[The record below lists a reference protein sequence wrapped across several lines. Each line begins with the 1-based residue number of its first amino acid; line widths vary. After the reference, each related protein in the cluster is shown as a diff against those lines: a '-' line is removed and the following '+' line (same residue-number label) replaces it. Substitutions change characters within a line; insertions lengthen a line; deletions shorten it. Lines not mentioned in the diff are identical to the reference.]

1 VSTALPWWEVDMRVL
16 GIAGTALV
24 AIAVCSGTGA
34 DAAAAAPADDR
45 NCSDFSSQKAAQDYF
60 LARGGPDSDPDSLDS
75 DGNGVACE
83 SLPCPCS
90 KSKDPDGPGGSV
102 QTIEAKTLKVFSG
115 NTLRVRAFGARRP
128 FYTVRLLGLDTPRP
142 ALGERKAHCGGVEA
156 TASLARLSFK
166 HLRDSDGDGFF
177 DGHGSRERRVTL
189 TTDASRPLFDK
200 GGRLLAYARVRGGGD
215 LAAAQLSRGWA
226 RFAAPGRSL
235 TAERRYKRAEQRART
250 ARRGVWR
257 ACGGDFHRSASR
269 RRAPATSDQARRSW
283 SSATSAAPE

>member
-1 VSTALPWWEVDMRVL
+1 MRVL
-16 GIAGTALV
+16 GMATAALV
-24 AIAVCSGTGA
+24 AMAVCGGTEA
-34 DAAAAAPADDR
+34 DVAAAAPADDR

-83 SLPCPCS
+83 SLPCPCN
-90 KSKDPDGPGGSV
+90 KSKDPGGPGESA

-128 FYTVRLLGLDTPRP
+128 FYTVRLLGLDTPR
-142 ALGERKAHCGGVEA
+142 AAVGGRRAHCGGTQA

-189 TTDASRPLFDK
+189 TTDASQPLFDK
-200 GGRLLAYARVRGGGD
+200 GGRLLAYARVRGGAD

-226 RFAAPGRSL
+226 RFASAAESL
-235 TAERRYKRAEQRART
+235 TTERRYRRAEKRART

-257 ACGGDFHRSASR
+257 ECGGDFHR
-269 RRAPATSDQARRSW
+269 PAK
-283 SSATSAAPE
+283 

>member
-1 VSTALPWWEVDMRVL
+1 MRAL
-16 GIAGTALV
+16 GIAGAAL
-24 AIAVCSGTGA
+24 AALALGGGMGAEAAV
-34 DAAAAAPADDR
+34 AAPADDR
-45 NCSDFSSQKAAQDYF
+45 NCSDFSSQKAAQEYF
-60 LARGGPDSDPDSLDS
+60 LQRGGPNEDPDSLDS

-90 KSKDPDGPGGSV
+90 RRRNPDGGGGSV

-142 ALGERKAHCGGVEA
+142 AMAGRRAHCGGAQA

-177 DGHGSRERRVTL
+177 DGHGSRERRLTL

-215 LAAAQLSRGWA
+215 LAATQLSRGWA
-226 RFAAPGRSL
+226 RFTAGGESL
-235 TAERRYKRAEQRART
+235 RAKRRYRRAEQRARA

-257 ACGGDFHRSASR
+257 ECGGDFHRPAAGSSLHDKPASLTR
-269 RRAPATSDQARRSW
+269 
-283 SSATSAAPE
+283 

>member
-1 VSTALPWWEVDMRVL
+1 MRVVGTMGAALVAAVL
-16 GIAGTALV
+16 GGSMGAGTA
-24 AIAVCSGTGA
+24 T
-34 DAAAAAPADDR
+34 AAPADDR

-60 LARGGPDSDPDSLDS
+60 LHRGGPDEDPDSLDS

-90 KSKDPDGPGGSV
+90 KRRDPDGAGGQSV

-128 FYTVRLLGLDTPRP
+128 FYTVRLLGLETPRP
-142 ALGERKAHCGGVEA
+142 AVEGRRAHCGGAQA

-189 TTDASRPLFDK
+189 TTDPSQPLFDK
-200 GGRLLAYARVRGGGD
+200 GGRLLAYAHVQGGGD
-215 LAAAQLSRGWA
+215 LAGTQLSRGWA
-226 RFAAPGRSL
+226 RFAAPGKPL
-235 TAERRYKRAEQRART
+235 AAGRRYKRAEQRARA

-257 ACGGDFHRSASR
+257 ECGGDFHRPVSRGHTDGASR
-269 RRAPATSDQARRSW
+269 AKTTRGAASARL
-283 SSATSAAPE
+283 